1 MKLYTSRYYNPFF
14 IDLGAKSYEISN
26 ILFYDE
32 VGVVCSTGHGWFGS
46 GNNNFNVFTIDADCV
61 LKRKID
67 FNSKTPFIVADGKD
81 ILNKTKYAL
90 YIPKS
95 VIGLKSPVA
104 INRGR
109 HFVVRWTSNMN
120 GVEVEKW
127 HFIDAELTEVENRIN
142 EVGEKISHL
151 YSNSFSELDVLVKE
165 LNSLRKK
172 REKTLNGMLT
182 VKEEDVL
189 KFYR

>member
-1 MKLYTSRYYNPFF
+1 MKLYTTRYYNPFF
-14 IDLGAKSYEISN
+14 IDLSEKSYEISN

-32 VGVVCSTGHGWFGS
+32 VGVICSTGHGWFGS
-46 GNNNFNVFTIDADCV
+46 GNNNFNVFTIDADCA
-61 LKRKID
+61 LKRKVD

-81 ILNKTKYAL
+81 ILNKTRYAL

-104 INRGR
+104 MNRGR
-109 HFVVRWTSNMN
+109 HFVVRWTSDMD
-120 GVEVEKW
+120 GVAVEKW
-127 HFIDAELTEVENRIN
+127 HFIDAELTEVEHRIN

-151 YSNSFSELDVLVKE
+151 YSNSFSELDELVKE

-172 REKTLNGMLT
+172 REKAMNGMLT
-182 VKEEDVL
+182 VKEEDVI

>member
-14 IDLGAKSYEISN
+14 IDLGAKSYEISD

-32 VGVVCSTGHGWFGS
+32 IGVVCSTGHGWFGS

-109 HFVVRWTSNMN
+109 HFVVRWTSDMD
-120 GVEVEKW
+120 GVAVEKW
-127 HFIDAELTEVENRIN
+127 HFIDAELTEVEHRIN

-151 YSNSFSELDVLVKE
+151 YSNSFSELDELVKE

-172 REKTLNGMLT
+172 REKAMNGMLT

>member
-14 IDLGAKSYEISN
+14 IDLGAKPYEISN

-32 VGVVCSTGHGWFGS
+32 IGVICSTGHGWFGS

-95 VIGLKSPVA
+95 VIGLKSPIA

-109 HFVVRWTSNMN
+109 HFVVRWTSDMD
-120 GVEVEKW
+120 GVAVEKW
-127 HFIDAELTEVENRIN
+127 HFIDAELSEVEHRIN

-151 YSNSFSELDVLVKE
+151 YSNSFSELDGLVKE

-172 REKTLNGMLT
+172 REKAMNGMLT

>member
-32 VGVVCSTGHGWFGS
+32 VGVICSTGHGWFGS
-46 GNNNFNVFTIDADCV
+46 GNNNFNVFTIDAECV

-90 YIPKS
+90 YIPKD

-109 HFVVRWTSNMN
+109 HFVVRWTSDMD
-120 GVEVEKW
+120 GVSVEKW
-127 HFIDAELTEVENRIN
+127 HFIDAELSEVEHRIN

-165 LNSLRKK
+165 LSSLRKK
-172 REKTLNGMLT
+172 REKGNEWH
-182 VKEEDVL
+182 VNRK
-189 KFYR
+189 RRRCA

>member
-67 FNSKTPFIVADGKD
+67 FNSETPFIVADGKD

-104 INRGR
+104 MNRGR
-109 HFVVRWTSNMN
+109 HFVVRWTSDMD
-120 GVEVEKW
+120 GVAVEKW
-127 HFIDAELTEVENRIN
+127 HFIDAELSEVEHRIN

-151 YSNSFSELDVLVKE
+151 YSNSFSELDGLVKE

-172 REKTLNGMLT
+172 REKAMNGMLT

>member
-14 IDLGAKSYEISN
+14 IDLGAKSYEISD

-32 VGVVCSTGHGWFGS
+32 IGVVCSTGHGWFGS

-95 VIGLKSPVA
+95 VIGLKSPIA

-109 HFVVRWTSNMN
+109 HFVIRWSSDMD
-120 GVEVEKW
+120 GVVVEKW
-127 HFIDAELTEVENRIN
+127 HFIDSELSEVEHRIN

-151 YSNSFSELDVLVKE
+151 YSNSFSELDELVKE

-172 REKTLNGMLT
+172 REKAMNGMLT

>member
-46 GNNNFNVFTIDADCV
+46 GNNNFNVFTIDADCL

-67 FNSKTPFIVADGKD
+67 FSSKTPFIVADGKD
-81 ILNKTKYAL
+81 LFNKTKYAL

-109 HFVVRWTSNMN
+109 HFVVRWASDMD
-120 GVEVEKW
+120 GVSVEKW
-127 HFIDAELTEVENRIN
+127 HFIDAELSEVEHRIN

-151 YSNSFSELDVLVKE
+151 YSNSFKELDALVKE

-172 REKTLNGMLT
+172 REKAMNGMLT

>member
-61 LKRKID
+61 MKRKID
-67 FNSKTPFIVADGKD
+67 FNSETPFIVADGKD

-90 YIPKS
+90 YIP
-95 VIGLKSPVA
+95 
-104 INRGR
+104 
-109 HFVVRWTSNMN
+109 
-120 GVEVEKW
+120 
-127 HFIDAELTEVENRIN
+127 
-142 EVGEKISHL
+142 
-151 YSNSFSELDVLVKE
+151 
-165 LNSLRKK
+165 
-172 REKTLNGMLT
+172 
-182 VKEEDVL
+182 
-189 KFYR
+189 

>member
-14 IDLGAKSYEISN
+14 IDLGAKSYEISD

-32 VGVVCSTGHGWFGS
+32 IGVVCSTGHGWFGS

-109 HFVVRWTSNMN
+109 HFVVRWSSDMD
-120 GVEVEKW
+120 GVVVEKW
-127 HFIDAELTEVENRIN
+127 HFIDSELSEVEHRIN

-151 YSNSFSELDVLVKE
+151 YSNSFSELDELVKE

-172 REKTLNGMLT
+172 REKSMNGMLT

>member
-14 IDLGAKSYEISN
+14 IDLGAKSYEISD

-32 VGVVCSTGHGWFGS
+32 IGVVCSTGHGWFGS

-109 HFVVRWTSNMN
+109 HFVVRWTSDMD
-120 GVEVEKW
+120 GVAVEKW
-127 HFIDAELTEVENRIN
+127 HFIDAELTEVEHRIN

-151 YSNSFSELDVLVKE
+151 YSSSFSELDVLVKE

-172 REKTLNGMLT
+172 REKAMNGMLT

>member
-32 VGVVCSTGHGWFGS
+32 VGVICSTGQGWFGS

-81 ILNKTKYAL
+81 IFNKTTYSL
-90 YIPKS
+90 YIHKS
-95 VIGLKSPVA
+95 VVGLKSPVA

-109 HFVVRWTSNMN
+109 HFVVRWTSDIDE
-120 GVEVEKW
+120 VVVEKW
-127 HFIDAELTEVENRIN
+127 HFIDAELTEVEHRIN
-142 EVGEKISHL
+142 DVGEKIAHL
-151 YSNSFSELDVLVKE
+151 YSNSFSELDGLIKE

-172 REKTLNGMLT
+172 REKAISSMLT
-182 VKEEDVL
+182 VKEENVL

>member
-14 IDLGAKSYEISN
+14 IDLCAKSYEISN

-32 VGVVCSTGHGWFGS
+32 IGVVCSTGHGWFGS

-81 ILNKTKYAL
+81 FLNKTKYAL

-109 HFVVRWTSNMN
+109 HFVVRWASDMD
-120 GVEVEKW
+120 GVSVEKW
-127 HFIDAELTEVENRIN
+127 HFIDAELSEVENRIN

-151 YSNSFSELDVLVKE
+151 YSNSFSELNVLVKE

-172 REKTLNGMLT
+172 REKAMNGMLT

>member
-32 VGVVCSTGHGWFGS
+32 IGVICSTGHGWFGS

-81 ILNKTKYAL
+81 ILNKTKYSL
-90 YIPKS
+90 YIPKD
-95 VIGLKSPVA
+95 VIGLKYPVA

-109 HFVVRWTSNMN
+109 HFVVRWTSDMD
-120 GVEVEKW
+120 GVSVEKW
-127 HFIDAELTEVENRIN
+127 HFIDAELSEVEHRIN

-172 REKTLNGMLT
+172 REKAMNGMLT

>member
-104 INRGR
+104 MNRGR
-109 HFVVRWTSNMN
+109 HFVVRWTSDMD
-120 GVEVEKW
+120 GVAVEKW

-151 YSNSFSELDVLVKE
+151 YSNSFSELDELVKE

-172 REKTLNGMLT
+172 REKAMNGMLT